1 MEVGTMRRLLG
12 IAMLA
17 ICPLGLVGCGGASKE
32 TPAAQQSAAA
42 NQTGGATAD
51 APNVAV
57 FQFLEAVR
65 TGDDQKAAEMLT
77 KLARQ
82 KTEEMEMVVAPPGSA
97 TAKFEVGEVEMI
109 QDAGAYV
116 SSTWTDLD
124 EQGQPHSDQ
133 IVWVL
138 RKEPEGWRIAGMV
151 TRLFDNK
158 LVLNFEDPEDML
170 RKQQLAEQEMIKRT
184 QQDAPQGEPSGQPP
198 IGQQPVGQQPIGQQP
213 VGTQAQQPGGAT
225 PLR

>member
-1 MEVGTMRRLLG
+1 MRRLLG
-12 IAMLA
+12 IAILA
-17 ICPLGLVGCGGASKE
+17 IGPLGLVGCGSESKE
-32 TPAAQQSAAA
+32 TPSAEQTAATES
-42 NQTGGATAD
+42 GGAASAD
-51 APNVAV
+51 GPNVAV

-65 TGDDQKAAEMLT
+65 TGDDKKAADMLT

-109 QDAGAYV
+109 QDSGAYV

-170 RKQQLAEQEMIKRT
+170 RKQQLAEEEMQRRS
-184 QQDAPQGEPSGQPP
+184 PHPP
-198 IGQQPVGQQPIGQQP
+198 A
-213 VGTQAQQPGGAT
+213 QAQQPAAGTA